1 MKYTNFDSEQE
12 QLIGY
17 WAKTQGFSHKALKN
31 TSIEKLQ
38 AARLATNIIRNIQG
52 EHQEVYRDCNSFLK
66 KLHKGAKITENEINL
81 IYRHSRRIQRIQAKK
96 TRKATR

>member
-31 TSIEKLQ
+31 TDIEKLQ
-38 AARLATNIIRNIQG
+38 AVKLATNIIKNTPG
-52 EHQEVYRDCNSFLK
+52 EHKEVYRDCNNFLVRFN
-66 KLHKGAKITENEINL
+66 KGAKITEKETNL
-81 IYRHSRRIQRIQAKK
+81 IYRHARRIQRQQAKK